1 MKTLKGLTIIF
12 LCLMVGEIIRKLW
25 DFPIPPV
32 VYGMVLLLIL
42 FLLGL
47 VKVEDVQDVG
57 NALLSNLAFLFV
69 PITVML
75 MDQLDVLG
83 KNIVPILVITL
94 VSLPLTMGV
103 TAKVVEI
110 VQNARNKKWW
120 IWLNCLILG
129 FYCH

>member
-12 LCLMVGEIIRKLW
+12 LCLMVGEIIRKLV

-42 FLLGL
+42 FLAGL
-47 VKVEDVQDVG
+47 VKVDDVQDVG

-110 VQNARNKKWW
+110 VQNARNKK
-120 IWLNCLILG
+120 
-129 FYCH
+129 